1 MPDNRFGIPKSN
13 STTSSPLPT
22 YPNASSNVLPCSNV
36 ISSANSFFLDSI
48 ISFNLNIFLDL
59 ISGVSDDQDMYAFF
73 AEFTASCT
81 HFSVPKTTC
90 EASSPV
96 AGLKTDDV
104 LLTKLELSLPLI
116 RCSFFSFYSIFF
128 NFILYIYI

>member
-1 MPDNRFGIPKSN
+1 MPANKFGIPQAN

-22 YPNASSNVLPCSNV
+22 SPNASSNVLPCSNV

-116 RCSFFSFYSIFF
+116 RCSIFF
-128 NFILYIYI
+128 ILFHFF